1 MYSRSIPALS
11 ARNRVVNESRAVLTA
26 ALSSV
31 TYPPLGIRRLA
42 VSRQTIISKNLPQ
55 EKPFYLVLDKDGPVG
70 QAASDSHVC
79 RSFLFS
85 FTGQAD
91 VLFKLA
97 DNRLAPEAG
106 RSECLYN
113 NTGLEW
119 DGAIIPSPR
128 AVPSEN
134 PIRRRNSRVWPNR
147 FTRPARNRY
156 TISTAV
162 T

>member
-11 ARNRVVNESRAVLTA
+11 ARDRVVNESRAVLTA

-55 EKPFYLVLDKDGPVG
+55 EKPFYLVLDKGGPVG
-70 QAASDSHVC
+70 HAASNSHVC

-91 VLFKLA
+91 VLFKFA

-106 RSECLYN
+106 RIECLYN

-119 DGAIIPSPR
+119 DVGYNSEPAPLCGDRRGRAGLHDRHAIG
-128 AVPSEN
+128 
-134 PIRRRNSRVWPNR
+134 IRSVLP
-147 FTRPARNRY
+147 
-156 TISTAV
+156 
-162 T
+162 